1 MESET
6 VTLDIDE
13 YRLLVAMRYLNA
25 CEAICRGLK
34 NACGT
39 NDFFFLVSLRS
50 FIEYSRRGIWF
61 LVWATDEQVRQAED
75 LTFEKPGSPP
85 VAAMDELIVKA
96 MGKGNR
102 SPLRT
107 MVKGTNTTFIDCL
120 HALTH
125 GNPISVRFTGLGLEK
140 IFDVNGL
147 LAKAELD
154 LDIFRVLV
162 YRRKLG
168 EKFEDIWKVLS
179 PISDQ
184 PTTLRTNAL
193 IAADLLMKSGKI

>member
-50 FIEYSRRGIWF
+50 FIEYSRRGLWF
-61 LVWATDEQVRQAED
+61 LAWATEEQLRQAED
-75 LTFEKPGSPP
+75 LTFERPGSPS
-85 VAAMDELIVKA
+85 VAAMDELIIKA

-107 MVKGTNTTFIDCL
+107 KVKGTNTTVIDCL

-125 GNPISVRFTGLGLEK
+125 GNPISVRLTGLGLDK
-140 IFDVNGL
+140 IFDVKGM
-147 LAKAELD
+147 LARSEL
-154 LDIFRVLV
+154 
-162 YRRKLG
+162 
-168 EKFEDIWKVLS
+168 
-179 PISDQ
+179 
-184 PTTLRTNAL
+184 
-193 IAADLLMKSGKI
+193 